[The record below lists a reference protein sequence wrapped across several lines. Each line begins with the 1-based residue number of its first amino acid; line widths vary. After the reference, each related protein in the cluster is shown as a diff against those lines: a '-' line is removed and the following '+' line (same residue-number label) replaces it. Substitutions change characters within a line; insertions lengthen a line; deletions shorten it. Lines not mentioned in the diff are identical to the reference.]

1 MIKWKKEKGTDLSVV
16 GLIVTLGIVYGD
28 LGTSPLYTMQAI
40 MRTLDFTSYN
50 FQSFVIGGLSA
61 LFWTLTLQTTIKY
74 VVITLKANNKGEG
87 GIFLLFTLIRNK
99 HKWIY
104 FPAIIGACALLG
116 DGVITPAMTV
126 TSAVEGVVKFIPDLN
141 IVLV

>member
-1 MIKWKKEKGTDLSVV
+1 MIKWKREKGTDLSAL

-61 LFWTLTLQTTIKY
+61 LFWTLTLH
-74 VVITLKANNKGEG
+74 
-87 GIFLLFTLIRNK
+87 IF
-99 HKWIY
+99 
-104 FPAIIGACALLG
+104 
-116 DGVITPAMTV
+116 
-126 TSAVEGVVKFIPDLN
+126 
-141 IVLV
+141 